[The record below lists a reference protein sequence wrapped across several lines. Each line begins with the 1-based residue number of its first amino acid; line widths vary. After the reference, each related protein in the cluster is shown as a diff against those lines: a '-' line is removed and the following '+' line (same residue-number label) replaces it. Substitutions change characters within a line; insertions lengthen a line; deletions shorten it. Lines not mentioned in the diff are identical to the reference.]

1 MGRGPILKKKSIS
14 KVLQITKKCDLID
27 IWRVKNLY
35 KFCKFTVSFS
45 KIKTKSMREKKLHLE
60 KKLELLERKL
70 NCNEA
75 KDEYFCKENLNVI
88 YSRWS

>member
-1 MGRGPILKKKSIS
+1 MQSMRE
-14 KVLQITKKCDLID
+14 
-27 IWRVKNLY
+27 
-35 KFCKFTVSFS
+35 
-45 KIKTKSMREKKLHLE
+45 TKSMREKKLHLE
-60 KKLELLERKL
+60 KKLKLLERKL